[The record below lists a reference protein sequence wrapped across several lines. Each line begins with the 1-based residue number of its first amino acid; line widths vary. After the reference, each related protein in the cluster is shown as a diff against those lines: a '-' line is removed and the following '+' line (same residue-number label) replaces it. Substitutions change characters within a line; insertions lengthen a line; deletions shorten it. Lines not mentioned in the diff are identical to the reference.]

1 MESGKE
7 DILKKKFNK
16 ESKIVRMKN
25 KNEESITNYNDIYY
39 TNDTILK
46 GNKYTEKNISFRK
59 EYKNNKIRNK
69 NINRTLSDIYSTINS
84 INKINNK
91 IYKIFNK
98 RKNTNENNKSNYD
111 NNDTKVINNYFYGKN
126 SMKNKIFNEIKNKS
140 NKEKSK
146 KNLIRTH
153 YSSDNIFKKR
163 INSLMTKKQSEK
175 KEENKQLDDNSIL
188 YISSYITEELNKN
201 QINNKL
207 NYDYNDF
214 HLRDKLNNV
223 KNDKKLKRNQ
233 TYNNIFALNHFRNSK
248 NFKDIVKLEEY
259 KQNEIEK
266 LENIKHFKKN
276 YQINELSN
284 EKKELNKYNI
294 NLDYNKKTSNKKP
307 FFFNDIINKSS
318 YTTKHNNN
326 SFKTTNINSYLSK
339 IFSIKN
345 EKKQNETEEQ
355 KIYNRNYNTSIMNKL
370 NFNYQIYKNILN
382 NN

>member
-1 MESGKE
+1 MESGEE

-146 KNLIRTH
+146 KI
-153 YSSDNIFKKR
+153 
-163 INSLMTKKQSEK
+163 
-175 KEENKQLDDNSIL
+175 
-188 YISSYITEELNKN
+188 
-201 QINNKL
+201 
-207 NYDYNDF
+207 
-214 HLRDKLNNV
+214 
-223 KNDKKLKRNQ
+223 
-233 TYNNIFALNHFRNSK
+233 
-248 NFKDIVKLEEY
+248 
-259 KQNEIEK
+259 
-266 LENIKHFKKN
+266 
-276 YQINELSN
+276 
-284 EKKELNKYNI
+284 
-294 NLDYNKKTSNKKP
+294 
-307 FFFNDIINKSS
+307 
-318 YTTKHNNN
+318 
-326 SFKTTNINSYLSK
+326 
-339 IFSIKN
+339 
-345 EKKQNETEEQ
+345 
-355 KIYNRNYNTSIMNKL
+355 
-370 NFNYQIYKNILN
+370 
-382 NN
+382 

>member
-1 MESGKE
+1 MESGEE

-294 NLDYNKKTSNKKP
+294 T
-307 FFFNDIINKSS
+307 
-318 YTTKHNNN
+318 
-326 SFKTTNINSYLSK
+326 
-339 IFSIKN
+339 
-345 EKKQNETEEQ
+345 
-355 KIYNRNYNTSIMNKL
+355 
-370 NFNYQIYKNILN
+370 
-382 NN
+382 